1 MALITDPN
9 ITAQIRDLAN
19 TGTIDSN
26 QLVTLLNSVLPA
38 GQQIATNA
46 GFTTG
51 VYKRFGDFDKVNAKV
66 EVVTTGLWTGD
77 SGSLTQFYTAS
88 SQTLGT
94 SGYYYTNIYDYNPI
108 AYADTAEIQYAI
120 AYGHVNG
127 SGSMNL
133 ADNDNALLATKA
145 TYAQYRSMLLD
156 PTDTKFSFENSSNIS
171 TDANGIYVINVA
183 RGRFRE
189 KMDAGNWS
197 LKLQGSN
204 GKFTFIDNSGKKFG
218 DDLGLS
224 GRTFKVVSGSLN
236 LGTESEATIK
246 NTADTAT
253 DLAVG
258 KPATGEGY
266 GLFYPDRGIIVL
278 NANAIGSVVGSID
291 AFRVYTKDGSYL
303 LSGSL
308 SGSINQDREQFNQF
322 RLHKAIEAGG
332 DFEARRTENISTQH
346 FFVRATNRE
355 FNYSNNPTYIDADG
369 FFIESTFETDPQT
382 YITTIGLYNDA
393 NELIAVAKTSQP
405 IVKSFDKEVLIKV
418 KLSF

>member
-1 MALITDPN
+1 MALINDPN

-38 GQQIATNA
+38 GQQIST
-46 GFTTG
+46 GTG
-51 VYKRFGDFDKVNAKV
+51 VATGIYKRFGDFDKVNAKV

-77 SGSLTQFYTAS
+77 SGSLAQFFTSSAQTTA
-88 SQTLGT
+88 T
-94 SGYYYTNIYDYNPI
+94 SGYYYANVYDYNPV
-108 AYADTAEIQYAI
+108 AFSDSAEVQFAV

-133 ADNDNALLATKA
+133 ATNDSALLATKA

-156 PTDTKFSFENSSNIS
+156 PTDTKFSFENASAIDV
-171 TDANGIYVINVA
+171 DANGIYVINIA
-183 RGRFRE
+183 RSRFRE

-197 LKLQGSN
+197 LKLAGSN
-204 GKFTFIDNSGKKFG
+204 GTFTFIDNSGKKFG

-236 LGTESEATIK
+236 LGTENEATI
-246 NTADTAT
+246 NTTTDAT
-253 DLAVG
+253 
-258 KPATGEGY
+258 TGEGY

-278 NANAIGSVVGSID
+278 NAKAIGATVGTLPT
-291 AFRVYTKDGSYL
+291 FRAYTKDGVLDISGN
-303 LSGSL
+303 LSGSH
-308 SGSINQDREQFNQF
+308 SQVSEQFNHL
-322 RLHKAIEAGG
+322 RLLKAIEAGG

-369 FFIESTFETDPQT
+369 FFVEGTFETDPQT
-382 YITTIGLYNDA
+382 FITTIGLYNDS

-405 IVKSFDKEVLIKV
+405 VVKSFDKEVLIKV